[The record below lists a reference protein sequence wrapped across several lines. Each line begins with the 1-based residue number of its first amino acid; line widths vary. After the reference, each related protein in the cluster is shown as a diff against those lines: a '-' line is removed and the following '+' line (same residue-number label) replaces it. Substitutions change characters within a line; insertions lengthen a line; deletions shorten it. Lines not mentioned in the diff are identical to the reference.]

1 MQLMVLKTGCYI
13 CEKGTPKS
21 KAWIVSPKPER
32 VHSFGFRNK
41 DRKLNKDVWP
51 GRGGEGGEETNLWP
65 SAILTSSLQS
75 ISSV

>member
-51 GRGGEGGEETNLWP
+51 GRGGEGGGRDK
-65 SAILTSSLQS
+65 SLALCYS
-75 ISSV
+75 DCIFTKH